1 MSTIRSRM
9 VSQTCSHQTSASNMD
24 QPKQSSQQIILNRTR
39 FNSIEFETK
48 NVELVLPRGR
58 DVKFPIEISNY
69 GAPTQ
74 INLTTSNELEDCVRF
89 LHNDFAAVGKTV
101 VDAIVHI
108 RTQRHGSIAVTV
120 GYGANTDG
128 FNIDLIAE
136 PYQEIDADPGLTVP
150 GGGAKGYREVPQI
163 SAHPVVKVVA
173 ALAFILVILKL
184 FDMVPGYV
192 GTVSAILLLVI
203 LIMYKLFTTSSQ

>member
-1 MSTIRSRM
+1 MNTIRSRM

-24 QPKQSSQQIILNRTR
+24 QPKQSSQQIVLNRTR

-48 NVELVLPRGR
+48 YVELVLPRGR

-74 INLTTSNELEDCVRF
+74 INLTASNEIEDCVRF

-136 PYQEIDADPGLTVP
+136 PYQEIDTDPGLAVP
-150 GGGAKGYREVPQI
+150 GERARGYREVSQI
-163 SAHPVVKVVA
+163 STHPAVKVVA

-192 GTVSAILLLVI
+192 GIVSAILLLVI

>member
-1 MSTIRSRM
+1 MNTIRSRM

-24 QPKQSSQQIILNRTR
+24 QPKQSSQQIVLNRTR

-74 INLTTSNELEDCVRF
+74 INLTASNEIEDCVRF

-108 RTQRHGSIAVTV
+108 QTQRHGSIAVTA
-120 GYGANTDG
+120 GYGANTDS

-136 PYQEIDADPGLTVP
+136 PYQEIDTAPGLAVP
-150 GGGAKGYREVPQI
+150 GEEAKGYREVSQI
-163 SAHPVVKVVA
+163 STHPAVKVVA

>member
-1 MSTIRSRM
+1 
-9 VSQTCSHQTSASNMD
+9 MD

-48 NVELVLPRGR
+48 YVELVMPRGK
-58 DVKFPIEISNY
+58 DVKFPIVISNY

-74 INLTTSNELEDCVRF
+74 VHISASNELDDCVRF
-89 LHNDFAAVGKTV
+89 LHNDFTAVGKTF

-128 FNIDLIAE
+128 FNIDLVAE
-136 PYQEIDADPGLTVP
+136 PYQEIDTSPGLAVP
-150 GGGAKGYREVPQI
+150 GGTAFGYREVSRI
-163 SAHPVVKVVA
+163 SAHPAVKVVA
-173 ALAFILVILKL
+173 ALALILVILKL
-184 FDMVPGYV
+184 FTDLVPGYV
-192 GTVSAILLLVI
+192 GIFSAILLLVI

>member
-1 MSTIRSRM
+1 
-9 VSQTCSHQTSASNMD
+9 MD
-24 QPKQSSQQIILNRTR
+24 QPKQSSQQIVLNRTR

-48 NVELVLPRGR
+48 YVELVLPRGR

-74 INLTTSNELEDCVRF
+74 INLTASNELEDCVRF
-89 LHNDFAAVGKTV
+89 PHNDFAAVGKTV

-108 RTQRHGSIAVTV
+108 RTQRHGSIAVTA
-120 GYGANTDG
+120 GYGANTDS

-136 PYQEIDADPGLTVP
+136 PYQEIDTAPGLAVP
-150 GGGAKGYREVPQI
+150 GEEAGYQKVSRI
-163 SAHPVVKVVA
+163 SVHPAVKVVA

-192 GTVSAILLLVI
+192 GMVSAILLLVI

>member
-1 MSTIRSRM
+1 
-9 VSQTCSHQTSASNMD
+9 MD
-24 QPKQSSQQIILNRTR
+24 QPKQSSQQIVLNRTR

-48 NVELVLPRGR
+48 HVELVLPRGR
-58 DVKFPIEISNY
+58 DVKFPIKISNY

-74 INLTTSNELEDCVRF
+74 INLTVSNEIEDCVRF

-136 PYQEIDADPGLTVP
+136 PYQEIDADPGLAVP
-150 GGGAKGYREVPQI
+150 GVSALGYQEV
-163 SAHPVVKVVA
+163 SHLSTHPAVKVIA

-192 GTVSAILLLVI
+192 GIVSAILLLVI

>member
-1 MSTIRSRM
+1 
-9 VSQTCSHQTSASNMD
+9 MD
-24 QPKQSSQQIILNRTR
+24 QPKQSSQQIVLNRTR

-48 NVELVLPRGR
+48 HVELVLPRGR

-74 INLTTSNELEDCVRF
+74 INLTASNEIEDCVMF
-89 LHNDFAAVGKTV
+89 PHNDFTAVGKTV

-108 RTQRHGSIAVTV
+108 RTQRHGSIVVTA

-128 FNIDLIAE
+128 FDIDLIAE
-136 PYQEIDADPGLTVP
+136 PYQEIDADPDLAVP
-150 GGGAKGYREVPQI
+150 GV
-163 SAHPVVKVVA
+163 SALRSRDVSQLPSHPVLKVVA
-173 ALAFILVILKL
+173 ALAFILVVLKL
-184 FDMVPGYV
+184 FTNMVPGYV
-192 GTVSAILLLVI
+192 GIAAAIMLLVI

>member
-1 MSTIRSRM
+1 
-9 VSQTCSHQTSASNMD
+9 MD

-48 NVELVLPRGR
+48 HVELVLPRGR

-74 INLTTSNELEDCVRF
+74 LNLTASNEIEDCVMF
-89 LHNDFAAVGKTV
+89 PHNDFAAVGTTV

-136 PYQEIDADPGLTVP
+136 PYQEIDTAPVLAVP
-150 GGGAKGYREVPQI
+150 GDRALGYREVSQI
-163 SAHPVVKVVA
+163 SSHPAVKVVA

-192 GTVSAILLLVI
+192 GIVSAILLLVI
-203 LIMYKLFTTSSQ
+203 LIMCKLFTTSSQ

>member
-1 MSTIRSRM
+1 
-9 VSQTCSHQTSASNMD
+9 MD

-48 NVELVLPRGR
+48 HVELVLPRGR

-74 INLTTSNELEDCVRF
+74 LNLTASNEVEDCVRF

-101 VDAIVHI
+101 VDTIVHI
-108 RTQRHGSIAVTV
+108 QAQRHGSIAVTA
-120 GYGANTDG
+120 GYGANTDS

-136 PYQEIDADPGLTVP
+136 PYQEIDIDPGLAVP
-150 GGGAKGYREVPQI
+150 GERTVGYREVSQI
-163 SAHPVVKVVA
+163 SAHPALKVVA
-173 ALAFILVILKL
+173 TLALILVILKL
-184 FDMVPGYV
+184 FGMVPGYV
-192 GTVSAILLLVI
+192 GIASAILLLVI

>member
-1 MSTIRSRM
+1 
-9 VSQTCSHQTSASNMD
+9 MD
-24 QPKQSSQQIILNRTR
+24 QPKQSAQQIILNRTR

-48 NVELVLPRGR
+48 HVELVLPRSR

-74 INLTTSNELEDCVRF
+74 INLTASNEIEDCVRF
-89 LHNDFAAVGKTV
+89 LHNDFTAVGKTV

-108 RTQRHGSIAVTV
+108 RTQRHGSIVVTA

-136 PYQEIDADPGLTVP
+136 PYQEIDTAPGLAVP
-150 GGGAKGYREVPQI
+150 GEGAGYREVSQI
-163 SAHPVVKVVA
+163 STHPAVKVVA

-192 GTVSAILLLVI
+192 GIASAILLLVI

>member
-1 MSTIRSRM
+1 
-9 VSQTCSHQTSASNMD
+9 MD
-24 QPKQSSQQIILNRTR
+24 HPKQSSQQIILNRTR
-39 FNSIEFETK
+39 FNSIELETK
-48 NVELVLPRGR
+48 YVELVLPRGK
-58 DVKFPIEISNY
+58 DVKFPIVISNY

-74 INLTTSNELEDCVRF
+74 IHLSASNEIDDCIKF
-89 LHNDFAAVGKTV
+89 LQNDFTVVGKTV
-101 VDAIVHI
+101 VDAIVYI
-108 RTQRHGSIAVTV
+108 QTQRHGSISVTM

-136 PYQEIDADPGLTVP
+136 PYQEIDTAPGLAVP
-150 GGGAKGYREVPQI
+150 RDEAKGYREMSQI
-163 SAHPVVKVVA
+163 STHPVVKVVA

-192 GTVSAILLLVI
+192 GIISATLLLVI

>member
-1 MSTIRSRM
+1 
-9 VSQTCSHQTSASNMD
+9 MD
-24 QPKQSSQQIILNRTR
+24 QPKQSSQQIVLNRTR

-48 NVELVLPRGR
+48 HVELVLPRGR

-74 INLTTSNELEDCVRF
+74 INLTASNEIEDCVMF
-89 LHNDFAAVGKTV
+89 PHNDFTAVGKMV

-108 RTQRHGSIAVTV
+108 RTQRHGSIAVTA

-136 PYQEIDADPGLTVP
+136 PHQEIDTDPGLAVP
-150 GGGAKGYREVPQI
+150 GEGRGYREVSQM
-163 SAHPVVKVVA
+163 STHPAVKVVA
-173 ALAFILVILKL
+173 MLAFILVILKL
-184 FDMVPGYV
+184 FTDMVPEYV
-192 GTVSAILLLVI
+192 GIASAILLLVI

>member
-1 MSTIRSRM
+1 
-9 VSQTCSHQTSASNMD
+9 MD
-24 QPKQSSQQIILNRTR
+24 QPKQSSQQIVLNRTR

-48 NVELVLPRGR
+48 YVELVLPRGR

-74 INLTTSNELEDCVRF
+74 INLTASNELEDCVRF
-89 LHNDFAAVGKTV
+89 PHNDFAAVGKTV

-108 RTQRHGSIAVTV
+108 RTQRHGSIAVTA
-120 GYGANTDG
+120 GYGANTDS

-136 PYQEIDADPGLTVP
+136 PYQEIDTAPGLAVP
-150 GGGAKGYREVPQI
+150 GEEEGHQKVSRI
-163 SAHPVVKVVA
+163 SVHPAVKVVA

-192 GTVSAILLLVI
+192 GMVSAILLLVI

>member
-1 MSTIRSRM
+1 MNTIRSRM
-9 VSQTCSHQTSASNMD
+9 VSQTCSHQTSVSNMD
-24 QPKQSSQQIILNRTR
+24 QPKQSSQQIVLNRTR

-48 NVELVLPRGR
+48 YVELVLPRGR

-74 INLTTSNELEDCVRF
+74 INLTASNELEDCVRF

-108 RTQRHGSIAVTV
+108 QTQRHGSIAVTA
-120 GYGANTDG
+120 GYGANTDS

-136 PYQEIDADPGLTVP
+136 PYQGIDTAPGLAVP
-150 GGGAKGYREVPQI
+150 GEEEGCRKVSRI
-163 SAHPVVKVVA
+163 SVHPAVKVVA

-192 GTVSAILLLVI
+192 GMVSAILLLVI

>member
-1 MSTIRSRM
+1 M
-9 VSQTCSHQTSASNMD
+9 
-24 QPKQSSQQIILNRTR
+24 
-39 FNSIEFETK
+39 
-48 NVELVLPRGR
+48 PRGR

-74 INLTTSNELEDCVRF
+74 INLTASNEIEDCVRF
-89 LHNDFAAVGKTV
+89 PHNDFAAVGKTV

-108 RTQRHGSIAVTV
+108 RTQRHGSIVVTA

-136 PYQEIDADPGLTVP
+136 PYQEIDTAPGLAVP
-150 GGGAKGYREVPQI
+150 GEGAGYREVSQI
-163 SAHPVVKVVA
+163 STHPAVKVVA

-192 GTVSAILLLVI
+192 GIASAILLLVI

>member
-1 MSTIRSRM
+1 MNTIRSRT

-24 QPKQSSQQIILNRTR
+24 QPKQSSQQIILNQTR
-39 FNSIEFETK
+39 FNSIEFKTK
-48 NVELVLPRGR
+48 HVELVLPRGR

-74 INLTTSNELEDCVRF
+74 INLTANNEIEDCIRF
-89 LHNDFAAVGKTV
+89 LHNDFTAVGKTV
-101 VDAIVHI
+101 VDTIVHI
-108 RTQRHGSIAVTV
+108 RTQRHGSIAVTA

-136 PYQEIDADPGLTVP
+136 PYQEIDTAPGLTVP
-150 GGGAKGYREVPQI
+150 REGARGYREVSQI
-163 SAHPVVKVVA
+163 SAHPAVKVVA

-192 GTVSAILLLVI
+192 GIASAILLLVI

>member
-9 VSQTCSHQTSASNMD
+9 VYQTCSHQTSASNMD

-48 NVELVLPRGR
+48 HVELVLPRGR

-74 INLTTSNELEDCVRF
+74 INLSASNEIEDCVRF
-89 LHNDFAAVGKTV
+89 MHNDFAAVGKTV

-108 RTQRHGSIAVTV
+108 QTQRHGSIAVTV

-128 FNIDLIAE
+128 FNIDMIAE
-136 PYQEIDADPGLTVP
+136 PYQEIDADPGLAVP
-150 GGGAKGYREVPQI
+150 GEGTRGYQEVSQI
-163 SAHPVVKVVA
+163 SAHPALKVVA

-192 GTVSAILLLVI
+192 GIVSAILLLVI

>member
-1 MSTIRSRM
+1 
-9 VSQTCSHQTSASNMD
+9 MD
-24 QPKQSSQQIILNRTR
+24 QPKQSSQKIILNRTR

-48 NVELVLPRGR
+48 HVELVLPRGR

-74 INLTTSNELEDCVRF
+74 LNLTASNEIEDCVRF

-101 VDAIVHI
+101 VDAVMYI
-108 RTQRHGSIAVTV
+108 RTQRHGSIAVTA
-120 GYGANTDG
+120 GYGANTDV
-128 FNIDLIAE
+128 FDIDLIAE

-150 GGGAKGYREVPQI
+150 GASALRSQEVSQL
-163 SAHPVVKVVA
+163 SAHPVLKVIA

-184 FDMVPGYV
+184 FTNMVPGYV
-192 GTVSAILLLVI
+192 GIVSAILLLVI
-203 LIMYKLFTTSSQ
+203 LIMYKLFTTSSR

>member
-1 MSTIRSRM
+1 
-9 VSQTCSHQTSASNMD
+9 
-24 QPKQSSQQIILNRTR
+24 
-39 FNSIEFETK
+39 
-48 NVELVLPRGR
+48 LVLPRGR
-58 DVKFPIEISNY
+58 DIEFPIEISNY

-74 INLTTSNELEDCVRF
+74 INLTASNEIEDCIRF
-89 LHNDFAAVGKTV
+89 PHNDFAAVGKTV

-136 PYQEIDADPGLTVP
+136 PYQEIDTAPGLAVP
-150 GGGAKGYREVPQI
+150 GEEARGYREVSQI
-163 SAHPVVKVVA
+163 STYPAVKVVA

-192 GTVSAILLLVI
+192 GIASAILLLVI

>member
-1 MSTIRSRM
+1 
-9 VSQTCSHQTSASNMD
+9 MD
-24 QPKQSSQQIILNRTR
+24 QPKQSSQQIVLNRTR
-39 FNSIEFETK
+39 FNSIELETK
-48 NVELVLPRGR
+48 HVELVMPRGR
-58 DVKFPIEISNY
+58 DVKFPIVISNY

-74 INLTTSNELEDCVRF
+74 VNLTASNEIEDCVRF
-89 LHNDFAAVGKTV
+89 LHNDFTAVGKTV

-108 RTQRHGSIAVTV
+108 RTQRHGSIAVAV

-136 PYQEIDADPGLTVP
+136 PYQEIATDPVLAVP
-150 GGGAKGYREVPQI
+150 GDEIKGYREVSQI
-163 SAHPVVKVVA
+163 STHPAVKVIA

-184 FDMVPGYV
+184 FTDMVPRYV
-192 GTVSAILLLVI
+192 GIASAILLLVI

>member
-1 MSTIRSRM
+1 
-9 VSQTCSHQTSASNMD
+9 MD
-24 QPKQSSQQIILNRTR
+24 QPKQSAQQIILNRTR

-48 NVELVLPRGR
+48 HVELVLPRSR

-74 INLTTSNELEDCVRF
+74 INLSASNEIEDCVRF
-89 LHNDFAAVGKTV
+89 MHNDFAAVGKTV

-136 PYQEIDADPGLTVP
+136 PYQEIDADPGLAVP
-150 GGGAKGYREVPQI
+150 GESALGYREVSHL
-163 SAHPVVKVVA
+163 SAHPALKVVA

-192 GTVSAILLLVI
+192 GIVSAILLLVI

>member
-1 MSTIRSRM
+1 
-9 VSQTCSHQTSASNMD
+9 MD
-24 QPKQSSQQIILNRTR
+24 QPKQSSQQIVLNRTR

-48 NVELVLPRGR
+48 HVELVLPRGR

-69 GAPTQ
+69 GAPIQ
-74 INLTTSNELEDCVRF
+74 INLTASNEIDDCVRF

-136 PYQEIDADPGLTVP
+136 PYQEIDTAPGLTVP
-150 GGGAKGYREVPQI
+150 GEDAKGYREVSQI
-163 SAHPVVKVVA
+163 SVHPAVKVVV

-192 GTVSAILLLVI
+192 GIVSAILLLVI

>member
-9 VSQTCSHQTSASNMD
+9 VSQTCSHQTSVSNMD
-24 QPKQSSQQIILNRTR
+24 QPKQSSQQIVLNRTR

-48 NVELVLPRGR
+48 YVELVLPRGR

-74 INLTTSNELEDCVRF
+74 INLTASNELEDCVRF
-89 LHNDFAAVGKTV
+89 PHNDFAAVGKTV

-108 RTQRHGSIAVTV
+108 RTQRHGSIAVTA
-120 GYGANTDG
+120 GYGANTDS

-136 PYQEIDADPGLTVP
+136 PYQEIDTAPGLAVP
-150 GGGAKGYREVPQI
+150 GEEEGYQKVSRI
-163 SAHPVVKVVA
+163 SVHPAVKVVA

-192 GTVSAILLLVI
+192 GMVSAILLLVI

>member
-1 MSTIRSRM
+1 MNTIRSRM
-9 VSQTCSHQTSASNMD
+9 VFQTCSHQTSVSNMD
-24 QPKQSSQQIILNRTR
+24 QPKQSSQQIVLNRTR

-48 NVELVLPRGR
+48 YVELVLPRGR

-74 INLTTSNELEDCVRF
+74 INLTASNEIEDCVRF

-108 RTQRHGSIAVTV
+108 QTQRHGSIAVTA
-120 GYGANTDG
+120 GYGANTDS

-136 PYQEIDADPGLTVP
+136 PYQEIDTAPGLAVP
-150 GGGAKGYREVPQI
+150 GEEEGHQKVSRI
-163 SAHPVVKVVA
+163 SVHPAVKVVA

>member
-1 MSTIRSRM
+1 
-9 VSQTCSHQTSASNMD
+9 MD
-24 QPKQSSQQIILNRTR
+24 QPKQSSQQIVLNRTR

-48 NVELVLPRGR
+48 YVELVLPRGR

-74 INLTTSNELEDCVRF
+74 INLTASNEIEDCVRF

-108 RTQRHGSIAVTV
+108 RTQRHGSIAVTA
-120 GYGANTDG
+120 GYGANTDS

-136 PYQEIDADPGLTVP
+136 PYQEIDTAPGLAVP
-150 GGGAKGYREVPQI
+150 GEEEGYQKVSRI
-163 SAHPVVKVVA
+163 SVHPAVKVVA

-192 GTVSAILLLVI
+192 GMVSAILLLVI

>member
-24 QPKQSSQQIILNRTR
+24 QPKQSSQQIVLNRTR

-48 NVELVLPRGR
+48 HVELVLPRGR

-74 INLTTSNELEDCVRF
+74 INLTASNELEDCVRF
-89 LHNDFAAVGKTV
+89 PHNDFAAVGKTV

-108 RTQRHGSIAVTV
+108 RTQRHGSIAVTA
-120 GYGANTDG
+120 GYGANTDS

-136 PYQEIDADPGLTVP
+136 PYQEIDTAPGLAVP
-150 GGGAKGYREVPQI
+150 GEETRGYREVSQI
-163 SAHPVVKVVA
+163 SAHPAVKVVA

-192 GTVSAILLLVI
+192 GIVSAILLLVI

>member
-1 MSTIRSRM
+1 
-9 VSQTCSHQTSASNMD
+9 MD

-48 NVELVLPRGR
+48 HVELVLPRGR

-74 INLTTSNELEDCVRF
+74 INLSASNEIEDCVRF
-89 LHNDFAAVGKTV
+89 MHNDFAAVGKTV

-108 RTQRHGSIAVTV
+108 QTQRHGSIAVTV

-128 FNIDLIAE
+128 FNIDMIAE
-136 PYQEIDADPGLTVP
+136 PYQEIDADPGLAVP
-150 GGGAKGYREVPQI
+150 GEGTRGYQEVSQI
-163 SAHPVVKVVA
+163 SAHPALKVVA

-192 GTVSAILLLVI
+192 GIVSAILLLVI

>member
-1 MSTIRSRM
+1 
-9 VSQTCSHQTSASNMD
+9 MD
-24 QPKQSSQQIILNRTR
+24 HPKQSSQQIILNRTR
-39 FNSIEFETK
+39 FNSIELETK
-48 NVELVLPRGR
+48 YVELVLPRGK
-58 DVKFPIEISNY
+58 DFKFSIVISNY

-74 INLTTSNELEDCVRF
+74 IHLSASNEIDDCVRF
-89 LHNDFAAVGKTV
+89 LHNDFTVVGKMV

-108 RTQRHGSIAVTV
+108 QTQRHGSISVTM

-136 PYQEIDADPGLTVP
+136 PYQEIDTDPGLAVP
-150 GGGAKGYREVPQI
+150 EGGARGYREVSQI
-163 SAHPVVKVVA
+163 SAHPAVKVVA

-192 GTVSAILLLVI
+192 GIISATLLLII